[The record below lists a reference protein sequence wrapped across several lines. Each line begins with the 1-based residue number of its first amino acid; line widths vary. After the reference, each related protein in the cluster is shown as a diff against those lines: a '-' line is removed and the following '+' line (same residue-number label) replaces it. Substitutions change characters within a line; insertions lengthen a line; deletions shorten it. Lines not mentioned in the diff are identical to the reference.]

1 MPGGLFFGWNASSRQ
16 RITNPDRLLASAV
29 LSMQNWPAEEAGF
42 FPA

>member
-16 RITNPDRLLASAV
+16 RITDPDGLLASAV
-29 LSMQNWPAEEAGF
+29 SSMQNWPASLAGF